1 MYVCCVGKYSCFF
14 SKSYLTSVL
23 EEKCLLPVFELCLN
37 TYAVQPLLYSTIYI
51 LWISGK
57 YLYSLVSHGVSR
69 LFLLRIFK

>member
-1 MYVCCVGKYSCFF
+1 MYVCCVGKYSCLF

-51 LWISGK
+51 L
-57 YLYSLVSHGVSR
+57 
-69 LFLLRIFK
+69 